1 MRRNGS
7 YGKAGSEMKNRLTR
21 NWGLKLGS
29 FLFAAVLWLIVTN
42 INDPIGTIRV
52 YNVPV
57 TIQNADLITNSG
69 QVYEV
74 LDHTD
79 TLDVVTISA
88 KRSIIDSLDVS
99 NVVAVADVNDLTSLN
114 TIPIK
119 LSTNKYNDRLDS
131 IKGNV
136 DSVKLNIENEK
147 TKTLQLRTETTG
159 TVKDGYM
166 VGDITAEQNLIA
178 ISGPESVVSQVKRA
192 VATVDVSG
200 FTNNIGTD
208 AEIRLY
214 DENDK
219 IINSA
224 SIVKNI
230 SKVRVTVEIFEVKTV
245 DINWKVTGVP
255 ARGYL
260 ATGEISAGRN
270 SVTIAGKS
278 KTIGNITAIEIPE
291 TALDITGATE
301 SFETIID
308 ITKYLPD
315 GVILAE
321 EDFQGKV
328 RVNVV
333 IEPVTERVV
342 NLPVDQVQVLNVP
355 QGFTIETAEE
365 SLTYAITLVGLEADL
380 DDLDLGTLRPS
391 IDIAAYMAEEEI
403 ETIEEGI
410 YAMGVTFH
418 LENEDITVRD
428 AVRLR
433 LELTAAETE

>member
-1 MRRNGS
+1 
-7 YGKAGSEMKNRLTR
+7 MKNRLTR

-57 TIQNADLITNSG
+57 TIQNADLITGSG

-79 TLDVVTISA
+79 MLDVVTISA

-99 NVVAVADVNDLTSLN
+99 NVIAVADVNDLTSLN

-119 LSTNKYNDRLDS
+119 ISTNKYNDKLEG
-131 IKGNV
+131 IQGNI
-136 DSVKLNIENEK
+136 DSVKLNIETER

-159 TVKDGYM
+159 TVKEGYM
-166 VGDITAEQNLIA
+166 VGDMSAEQNLIA
-178 ISGPESVVSQVKRA
+178 ISGPESIVSQVKRA
-192 VATVDVSG
+192 VATVDVSN

-214 DENDK
+214 DENDR

-230 SKVRVTVEIFEVKTV
+230 SKVRVTVEILEVKTV
-245 DINWKVTGVP
+245 TINWKISGVP
-255 ARGYL
+255 ASGYL
-260 ATGEISAGRN
+260 ATGEITAGRN
-270 SVTIAGKS
+270 NVTIAGRS
-278 KTIGNITAIEIPE
+278 KVIENIESIDIPE
-291 TALDITGATE
+291 SALDITGVTE
-301 SFETIID
+301 NFETIVD
-308 ITKYLPD
+308 LKSYLPD

-328 RVNVV
+328 RVNVT
-333 IEPVTERVV
+333 IEPVSERMVSLPVNQIQVV
-342 NLPVDQVQVLNVP
+342 NVP
-355 QGFTIETAEE
+355 EGFEAELAEE
-365 SLTYAITLVGLEADL
+365 NLVYTVTLAGLQTDIDELNPD
-380 DDLDLGTLRPS
+380 TLQPT
-391 IDIAAYMAEEEI
+391 IDIAAFIADEGI
-403 ETIEEGI
+403 ETISEGI
-410 YAMGVTFH
+410 YSMGVEFH
-418 LENEDITVRD
+418 LENA
-428 AVRLR
+428 AVSIKEPIMIR
-433 LELTAAETE
+433 LELTETETD

>member
-1 MRRNGS
+1 
-7 YGKAGSEMKNRLTR
+7 MKNRLTR

-29 FLFAAVLWLIVTN
+29 FLFAAILWLVVTN

-57 TIQNADLITNSG
+57 KIQNADLITNSG

-74 LDHTD
+74 LDDTD
-79 TLDVVTISA
+79 MLDVVTISA
-88 KRSIIDSLDVS
+88 KRSIIDSLDES
-99 NVVAVADVNDLTSLN
+99 NVIAVADMNDLTSLN
-114 TIPIK
+114 TIAIK
-119 LSTNKYNDRLDS
+119 LSTNKYNDRLES
-131 IKGNV
+131 IKGNI
-136 DSVKLNIENEK
+136 DNVKLNIETEK

-159 TVKDGYM
+159 TVREGYI

-214 DENDK
+214 DENDE
-219 IINSA
+219 IIS
-224 SIVKNI
+224 SDTIIKNI
-230 SKVRVTVEIFEVKTV
+230 SKVRVTVEILAVKTV
-245 DINWKVTGVP
+245 DIIWKTTGVP

-260 ATGEISAGRN
+260 ATGDITATRN

-278 KTIGNITAIEIPE
+278 KTIDNITAIEIPE
-291 TALDITGATE
+291 TALDITGVTE
-301 SFETIID
+301 NFETIVNLKD
-308 ITKYLPD
+308 YLPD

-328 RVNVV
+328 QVNVAV
-333 IEPVTERVV
+333 EPVVEKVV
-342 NLPVDQVQVLNVP
+342 PMPVNQVQVLNVP
-355 QGFTIETAEE
+355 EGFTVETAEE
-365 SLTYAITLVGLEADL
+365 EPTYNLTLVGLARDL
-380 DDLDLGTLRPS
+380 DELDLGTLQPA
-391 IDIAAYMAEEEI
+391 IDIAAFMAEEEM

-410 YAMGVTFH
+410 YAMQLTFQMV
-418 LENEDITVRD
+418 NEAITVKD
-428 AVRLR
+428 TVSIRLN
-433 LELTAAETE
+433 LMEAGTE